1 MNERLFLSLGEQ
13 LKHEL
18 LFVSFVSK
26 PYYKPNSNHTI
37 IDFRYLSR
45 QYQLV
50 LNGDIM
56 LQTPREKVKIESFD
70 DLIQSLI
77 QSKKEKKSC

>member
-18 LFVSFVSK
+18 LFVTFVSK
-26 PYYKPNSNHTI
+26 PYYNATQKHTI
-37 IDFRYLSR
+37 IDFKYHSQ

-50 LNGDIM
+50 LNGAIM
-56 LQTPREKVKIESFD
+56 LKTPNDKVKVESYD
-70 DLIQSLI
+70 DLVQSLI
-77 QSKKEKKSC
+77 QSKKDRK